1 MANRVGSHSVSSLSI
16 DKTDSGFPI
25 YQEMLHMAAD
35 ALQAK
40 EHLKSLPNQKRLKQ
54 EMINHIL
61 SEHTPPS
68 KLQYAMSQRIYYEY
82 LNDAALFLPQNDP
95 HAIWVRNSGHKNHR
109 TYLLHWANYDSQTNV
124 PAVYVMEVEDTGRIS
139 LPRDERRWPR
149 VQSHLMAQSM
159 SALKLV
165 TIARGF
171 DQDFDNLHPKFLRRF
186 HLGPMYSHSFTQ
198 QRGPLRDILAEAQSP
213 TGLDWAL
220 AWTVESLM
228 SKKSVTKKK
237 GIFSSTKREIYQI
250 NTLDGQAAEEGA
262 THVNRS
268 LILPHRAFQV
278 LEEKSP
284 PSLSRT
290 QKYVVGKNSKI
301 LSYK

>member
-1 MANRVGSHSVSSLSI
+1 MTLRC
-16 DKTDSGFPI
+16 
-25 YQEMLHMAAD
+25 
-35 ALQAK
+35 
-40 EHLKSLPNQKRLKQ
+40 
-54 EMINHIL
+54 
-61 SEHTPPS
+61 
-68 KLQYAMSQRIYYEY
+68 
-82 LNDAALFLPQNDP
+82 FLPQNDP
-95 HAIWVRNSGHKNHR
+95 RAIWVRNNARKNHR

-124 PAVYVMEVEDTGRIS
+124 PAVYVMEIEDTGRTS

-186 HLGPMYSHSFTQ
+186 HLGPMYSHTFTQ
-198 QRGPLRDILAEAQSP
+198 QRGPLRDILAQAQSP

-220 AWTVESLM
+220 AWTVESLI

-237 GIFSSTKREIYQI
+237 GMFSSAKRQIYQI
-250 NTLDGQAAEEGA
+250 NTLDGQAAKDGA
-262 THVNRS
+262 TLVNRS

-278 LEEKSP
+278 LEEKNP
-284 PSLSRT
+284 PGLKRT